1 MATVD
6 SLDIQIQASTQK
18 ASASID
24 SLVKK
29 LDILAASLKFDT
41 TSLEKLGNIN
51 GNNFKKLGEGLQSFA
66 NAAKSLQNVN
76 SGNFDK
82 LANGIERIA
91 SIDPSKLEALGKID
105 GNSFRGLGEGIK
117 ALSSGLQGLQGV
129 KKSDFNRLATGI
141 ERLAAIQ
148 PGNMEVVG
156 NALRPLADGI
166 NVLSNAKFDN
176 KNLTNLINSL
186 TRLSNAN
193 IGSLA
198 NIDFTALGNSIKDL
212 ANALS
217 GAEKVQQNTISM
229 TNAIAKLASAGGN
242 IAAVTAELPQLGVA
256 LRNFMQDMSGAAVVN
271 PEIITFSQAIGTLAN
286 AGSKTSAAAAGL
298 AALATE
304 LKKFMQVMATAP
316 AVNQNIIQMVNAL
329 ARLAAQG
336 GRIGSSS
343 RILVGGLNSTSSA
356 MNRAKKSTFS
366 LAAAFGKFY
375 ATYFLLIRGIKGFM
389 KSVESTTD
397 YIEAFNY
404 YNVAFGKIASEWNKD
419 FEKYGYENAESYA
432 ESFTERM
439 NATLGK
445 LSGVQVNLD
454 TGLLEET
461 GMQNLGLN
469 IQQITQY
476 ASQLASVTNSIGQTG
491 EVSLAAAK
499 SMTMLAGDISSLFNV
514 DYQSVADN
522 LQSGLIG
529 QSRALYKY
537 GIDITNATLANY
549 AYNLGLEKSVSEMTQ
564 AEKMQLRMLAI
575 LDQSKVSWG
584 DLANTINSPSN
595 MLRQFTN
602 NAKELSMV
610 FGQLFI
616 PVLQKVMPII
626 NGITIA
632 LKRLLVSFA
641 QILGINIDFE
651 SFGQGYSEMEE
662 GADGLSESLGGVADS
677 AKKAKA
683 GLRAFDELKVINT
696 PDTSTKETGGGAGA
710 GIDLTDEILK
720 ATEEYEKV
728 WNEAFAKME
737 NTAQAWADKIEKA
750 LEPIKKIFKDF
761 AIGDFFQAGKDV
773 SALVVSITDFFADAI
788 DKVDWYGIGQKIGK
802 FLEGID
808 WIKVL
813 SSIGNLIWQAIKA
826 SVELWVGSFTAAP
839 IETGLIT
846 ALALMKFTRL
856 GNIVRPKIV
865 SAIMNTKLIT
875 SLTGAW
881 TSLGGLKGILTTDL
895 ATIMGAGTATEIG
908 TTIGVGIIGGLAAAF
923 AGFNVGKEIGKWIFP
938 EDAEWYDNF
947 KWTGE
952 GGFFDTI
959 SDDWGISLKAL
970 NEMWTDIQNNKLV
983 QFLSGDIAGLMGT
996 KRLTWDETKEGIL
1009 KDFSTLGEELSRE
1022 WNVFMENIDTIK
1034 DWFENSVK
1042 PWFTKEKWSELGNNM
1057 KEGLHAKSNEF
1068 FSWWKDKGAPDWF
1081 AGSVSPLF
1089 TFQKWSEIGLSIEDG
1104 LKSGAEFFF
1113 SWWENDGAPNWFN
1126 NSVKPVFSLE
1136 KWKKLGENIKL
1147 SLSEKWNNFSSWW
1160 NEHGG
1165 KKWFDASVSP
1175 IFSIDKWNFSGI
1187 ADGLSQAWENAVAAI
1202 KNIWNKFVEWINGK
1216 LEFSWNPVSIMG
1228 KELVPGGS
1236 MKLGKIGKIPQY
1248 ATGGFPEDGLFYAN
1262 HNELIGEFTN
1272 GKTVT
1277 INNEQIVQGLADAIY
1292 PAVYNAVSA
1301 AMKNSTP
1308 SNGASEIRVYIGTRE
1323 ITDVAI
1329 EGIKDRVERTKKMPF
1344 PVYVK

>member
-1 MATVD
+1 MAEID
-6 SLDIQIQASTQK
+6 SLEIKITSEAGTAEK
-18 ASASID
+18 AID
-24 SLVKK
+24 SLVKSLGK
-29 LDILAASLKFDT
+29 LTSSLKFDT
-41 TSLEKLGNIN
+41 SSLEKLGSIN
-51 GNNFKKLGEGLQSFA
+51 GNNFKKLGEGLQSFS
-66 NAAKSLQNVN
+66 NAAKNLQNVN
-76 SGNFDK
+76 SRNFEK
-82 LANGIERIA
+82 LAGGIERIA
-91 SIDPSKLEALGKID
+91 SIDSSKLEALGKID
-105 GNSFRGLGEGIK
+105 GNSFRGLGEGVK
-117 ALSSGLQGLQGV
+117 ALSSGLQNLQGV

-148 PGNMEVVG
+148 PGNIEVVG
-156 NALRPLADGI
+156 NALRPLAEGI
-166 NVLSNAKFDN
+166 NILSNAKFDN
-176 KNLTNLINSL
+176 KNLTTLINSL

-193 IGSLA
+193 TGSLA
-198 NIDFTALGNSIKDL
+198 NVDFAALGNSIKNL
-212 ANALS
+212 ATALS
-217 GAEKVQQNTISM
+217 GADKVSQNTISM

-242 IAAVTAELPQLGVA
+242 IAAVTAGLPQLSTA
-256 LRNFMQDMSGAAVVN
+256 LKNFMQDMLGASAVN
-271 PEIITFSQAIGTLAN
+271 PSVISLSQAIGTLAS
-286 AGSKTSAAAAGL
+286 AGGKTSAAAAGL
-298 AALATE
+298 STLATE

-329 ARLAAQG
+329 ARLASQG
-336 GRIGSSS
+336 GRVGSAS
-343 RILVGGLNSTSSA
+343 RDLVGGLDRTSSA
-356 MNRAKKSTFS
+356 MNRTKKSAFS

-389 KSVESTTD
+389 RSIESTTD

-404 YNVAFGKIASEWNKD
+404 YNVAFGKIAAEWDKD

-461 GMQNLGLN
+461 GLQNLGLN

-514 DYQSVADN
+514 DYQSVANN

-564 AEKMQLRMLAI
+564 AEKMQLRMIAI

-683 GLRAFDELKVINT
+683 GLRAFDELKVINM
-696 PDTSTKETGGGAGA
+696 PDTSAKETGGGAGA

-750 LEPIKKIFKDF
+750 LEPIKKIFQDF

-788 DKVDWYGIGQKIGK
+788 DKVDWYGIGKKIGD
-802 FLEGID
+802 FLAGID
-808 WIKVL
+808 WFAILKSV
-813 SSIGNLIWQAIKA
+813 GNLIWQALKA
-826 SVELWVGSFTAAP
+826 AFELWKGSFDAAP
-839 IETGLIT
+839 IETAFLTILALPGIVGFGSKLVGLIVNPFKNVLGLLSPIISGIGGLFAEGGIFGAGGLIASASAPVLVLVGAFA
-846 ALALMKFTRL
+846 ALAAGLGYVFATNEEVRESFFQAVSAIRDGLQPAIDFVTNTLLPDLNAGWERLMEILSPL
-856 GNIVRPKIV
+856 GTFLNDMFVSIWQDMINPALTYIGETVLPTLTGAFENLWSNVLVPFGSFIGSVLEPVIKIV
-865 SAIMNTKLIT
+865 SDALSVMWK
-875 SLTGAW
+875 
-881 TSLGGLKGILTTDL
+881 
-895 ATIMGAGTATEIG
+895 
-908 TTIGVGIIGGLAAAF
+908 
-923 AGFNVGKEIGKWIFP
+923 NV
-938 EDAEWYDNF
+938 
-947 KWTGE
+947 
-952 GGFFDTI
+952 
-959 SDDWGISLKAL
+959 
-970 NEMWTDIQNNKLV
+970 V
-983 QFLSGDIAGLMGT
+983 
-996 KRLTWDETKEGIL
+996 
-1009 KDFSTLGEELSRE
+1009 
-1022 WNVFMENIDTIK
+1022 
-1034 DWFENSVK
+1034 
-1042 PWFTKEKWSELGNNM
+1042 
-1057 KEGLHAKSNEF
+1057 
-1068 FSWWKDKGAPDWF
+1068 
-1081 AGSVSPLF
+1081 
-1089 TFQKWSEIGLSIEDG
+1089 
-1104 LKSGAEFFF
+1104 
-1113 SWWENDGAPNWFN
+1113 
-1126 NSVKPVFSLE
+1126 
-1136 KWKKLGENIKL
+1136 
-1147 SLSEKWNNFSSWW
+1147 
-1160 NEHGG
+1160 
-1165 KKWFDASVSP
+1165 
-1175 IFSIDKWNFSGI
+1175 
-1187 ADGLSQAWENAVAAI
+1187 
-1202 KNIWNKFVEWINGK
+1202 
-1216 LEFSWNPVSIMG
+1216 
-1228 KELVPGGS
+1228 VP
-1236 MKLGKIGKIPQY
+1236 
-1248 ATGGFPEDGLFYAN
+1248 
-1262 HNELIGEFTN
+1262 
-1272 GKTVT
+1272 
-1277 INNEQIVQGLADAIY
+1277 LADAIGNVLRKAFEGIMEIFNNIVI
-1292 PAVYNAVSA
+1292 PGIGAVIKVFQFLWDNVLKPIVDYLWTTYKPIFENVFKTIGNVVENLGKIFGGLIDFIVGTFTGNWEKAWEGVKNIFNGIWNGMVSITEGVVNILINGINGFLSQFDGIANSFGEIIGIDITIPKIPEVELPRFASGGITLKHTFAEIGEMNRPEAILPLSDKKAMGMVADSVYENYSGINADTGFFGGDIEGIIYTATYNAVSA
-1301 AMKNSTP
+1301 AIGNSKML
-1308 SNGASEIRVYIGTRE
+1308 V
-1323 ITDVAI
+1323 D
-1329 EGIKDRVERTKKMPF
+1329 IKDLVAKGRTVTIEQDEVGRASVNYIQGEERRLQKSLVGT
-1344 PVYVK
+1344 Y